1 MPSETVSAE
10 RPTHFCDDCR
20 RVTVS
25 SMARPRCLRCGGT
38 MLPVEFL
45 RPVEGGQGRDAD
57 ELVRDTRDIVFVG
70 AVLLGGA
77 ALVIVV
83 LALLGG
89 AS

>member
-1 MPSETVSAE
+1 MT
-10 RPTHFCDDCR
+10 PTHFCDDCR
-20 RVTVS
+20 TRISATS
-25 SMARPRCLRCGGT
+25 CAPLCPRCAAT
-38 MLPVEFL
+38 MLSVEYL